1 MKALHELGVAESAA
15 AIRQGKVSAVELSEA
30 LLERI
35 DALSDIQAWVHVDPE
50 FVRAEAR
57 DRQAELDRGSSA
69 PLLGVPVGIKDIFFT
84 AGMPTTAC
92 SRVYADFVPDHDATS
107 VALLRKAGAIV
118 LGKTV
123 TTEFAYRDPSPTLNP
138 WNRGHTPG
146 GSSSG
151 SAAAVAARMC
161 PVALGSQTRGSVLR
175 PASYNGTVGL
185 KPTFGRVSRFGVI
198 PLSWSFD
205 HVGWMTRSVE
215 DAALLL
221 RVLAGPD
228 SKDPT
233 TLPDPESNFCEVLGD
248 SGPPHIGVLREY
260 FHDNAV
266 AEVREHTEEIAGRL
280 ASAGARV
287 EPLELPPS
295 FATASDDQLTIL
307 TVEAASFHQPMLEE
321 KAELYGPHIRELIE
335 AGLRIDA
342 VRYSRALENRLQF
355 IADTRSLASRADVL
369 LTPSTPT
376 PAPGDLSVTGSAMF
390 QGPWTSCGLPTVTVP
405 SGLSPAGLPLGIQ
418 LVAGPLAERR
428 LLTAA
433 LWCERQLALDLRP
446 PLP

>member
-1 MKALHELGVAESAA
+1 
-15 AIRQGKVSAVELSEA
+15 
-30 LLERI
+30 
-35 DALSDIQAWVHVDPE
+35 
-50 FVRAEAR
+50 
-57 DRQAELDRGSSA
+57 
-69 PLLGVPVGIKDIFFT
+69 
-84 AGMPTTAC
+84 
-92 SRVYADFVPDHDATS
+92 
-107 VALLRKAGAIV
+107 
-118 LGKTV
+118 
-123 TTEFAYRDPSPTLNP
+123 
-138 WNRGHTPG
+138 
-146 GSSSG
+146 
-151 SAAAVAARMC
+151 MC

-233 TLPDPESNFCEVLGD
+233 TLPDPEPDFFKAQGD
-248 SGPPHIGVLREY
+248 SGPPHIGVLGEY
-260 FHDNAV
+260 FHDNAD

-287 EPLELPPS
+287 ESLELPPS

-369 LTPSTPT
+369 LTPTTPT
-376 PAPGDLSVTGSAMF
+376 PAPSDLSVTGSAMF

-405 SGLSPAGLPLGIQ
+405 SGLSATGLPLGIQ